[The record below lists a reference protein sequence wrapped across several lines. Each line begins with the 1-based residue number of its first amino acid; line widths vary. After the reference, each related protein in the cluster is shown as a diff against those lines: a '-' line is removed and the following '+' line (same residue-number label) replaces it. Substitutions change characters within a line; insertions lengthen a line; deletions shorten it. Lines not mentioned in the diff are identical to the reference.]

1 MSRKPTER
9 FKKKNFLSQ
18 TQLGTFLTWRGK
30 KIKNEVFRSSNLDA
44 KKNGP
49 PSNFNF
55 RKKKS
60 GFFKTLYL
68 PVQPLRLM
76 KFDRTRFFPE
86 KTPFIQFWVFP
97 FLGACFLSFQTF
109 QKPDDPTKLSNAFP
123 FKETQNARQTARK
136 TNSNS
141 AVSTNQK
148 RFFGTYSESKNRT
161 SLFALNTKQLCDFY
175 LTLTEQKLSSSFEF
189 YESLQKEST
198 LSFSKTAFF
207 ACQFRQN
214 QFLQPSHSLCFEN
227 SNRFRSENL
236 TQKLK
241 LAYFYNDR
249 FNRSVFDTLK
259 NKKDSESFLTASP
272 IRSYYE
278 ASMFFDKL
286 VTQLHFYKLLTN
298 KKTKPLKIE
307 QTAVEYFGNLSKCFE
322 KDIIITSFER
332 LHTLE
337 NHLQKLQKAST
348 ISAKSFSN
356 LFQTVK
362 NNSMA
367 LKLFYVQKNDFLK
380 HVFKNFPESFERNQS
395 CIDNFHSIYKYHL
408 LKIWL
413 KKQVLKQKSSSDVS
427 HTDNLRTQ
435 KNKTKSF
442 LLKNMASRQNFYRA
456 NKFTSIANLQSKE
469 NWKRILNAT
478 RFLRETESRNIVET
492 GVLKN
497 LKKLEA
503 LERKTP
509 STVLKKESTD
519 FSVILLTNHLE
530 KIINDLI
537 ILNTWGKMALERND
551 SKIALTLSDRCTH
564 LLSKDIDRSRKTSKT
579 NKLKNTKFIHELRL
593 YRKLFQISSKLM
605 SFDSKKQTLEKTHFE
620 TQSNRFDI
628 LRYKTPIVKS
638 SITTV
643 QEEEMPV
650 DTKVE
655 SDFVSKN
662 DLSNLSINSRM

>member
-76 KFDRTRFFPE
+76 KFDTTRFFPE

-109 QKPDDPTKLSNAFP
+109 QKPDGPTKLSNAFP

-214 QFLQPSHSLCFEN
+214 QFLQPSHSLFFEN

-249 FNRSVFDTLK
+249 FNRSVFDT
-259 NKKDSESFLTASP
+259 
-272 IRSYYE
+272 
-278 ASMFFDKL
+278 
-286 VTQLHFYKLLTN
+286 
-298 KKTKPLKIE
+298 
-307 QTAVEYFGNLSKCFE
+307 
-322 KDIIITSFER
+322 
-332 LHTLE
+332 
-337 NHLQKLQKAST
+337 
-348 ISAKSFSN
+348 
-356 LFQTVK
+356 
-362 NNSMA
+362 
-367 LKLFYVQKNDFLK
+367 
-380 HVFKNFPESFERNQS
+380 
-395 CIDNFHSIYKYHL
+395 
-408 LKIWL
+408 
-413 KKQVLKQKSSSDVS
+413 
-427 HTDNLRTQ
+427 
-435 KNKTKSF
+435 
-442 LLKNMASRQNFYRA
+442 
-456 NKFTSIANLQSKE
+456 
-469 NWKRILNAT
+469 
-478 RFLRETESRNIVET
+478 
-492 GVLKN
+492 
-497 LKKLEA
+497 
-503 LERKTP
+503 
-509 STVLKKESTD
+509 
-519 FSVILLTNHLE
+519 
-530 KIINDLI
+530 
-537 ILNTWGKMALERND
+537 
-551 SKIALTLSDRCTH
+551 
-564 LLSKDIDRSRKTSKT
+564 
-579 NKLKNTKFIHELRL
+579 
-593 YRKLFQISSKLM
+593 
-605 SFDSKKQTLEKTHFE
+605 
-620 TQSNRFDI
+620 
-628 LRYKTPIVKS
+628 
-638 SITTV
+638 
-643 QEEEMPV
+643 
-650 DTKVE
+650 
-655 SDFVSKN
+655 
-662 DLSNLSINSRM
+662 